1 MNKTYNNVIDSL
13 KSIGDKHLMIKK
25 TESGDIWE
33 MDLEKNTHYP
43 LMFIN
48 PTDVSANINTLTMN
62 FRIFIA
68 DLVMANEGNEQEVLS
83 DTLQIALDVIT
94 LIREEQY
101 DGLYTD
107 EDFTIEPFT
116 EEYDN
121 ALAGWTF
128 TLPVTVEN
136 NYQTCNI
143 PTA

>member
-1 MNKTYNNVIDSL
+1 MNKTYNNVIDAL

-25 TESGDIWE
+25 VESGDLWD

-48 PTDVSANINTLTMN
+48 PEDVSASVTTLTMS
-62 FRIFIA
+62 FRIFICDFVAA
-68 DLVMANEGNEQEVLS
+68 DDSNEQEVLS

-94 LIREEQY
+94 LIREEQHE
-101 DGLYTD
+101 GLYTAD
-107 EDFTIEPFT
+107 DFNIEPFT
-116 EEYDN
+116 ERFDN

-128 TLPVTVEN
+128 LLPIEVEN

-143 PTA
+143 PTV